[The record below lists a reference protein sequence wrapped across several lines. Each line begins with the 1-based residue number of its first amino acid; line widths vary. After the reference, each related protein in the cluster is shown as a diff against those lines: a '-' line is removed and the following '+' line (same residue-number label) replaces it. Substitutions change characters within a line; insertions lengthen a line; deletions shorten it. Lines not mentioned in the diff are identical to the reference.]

1 MRLIATVILSL
12 IIMGSGSAQKTVKY
26 ENETYIIGVCS
37 IQDEIST
44 LSKDLIM
51 LNIKYAYLSVIK
63 EEDIS
68 IIHDNYGPDYH
79 EKVSLPVIRSSAIK
93 TFSKY
98 TIEEIFS
105 SRREV
110 IMNELTETSR
120 NAMQEQNIMLKALY
134 VTDIVLPP
142 AIRAAMEEKMLT
154 EQEILA
160 QENRI
165 KISKMNSERQRI
177 EAESIAAYNRI
188 LDSTL
193 TEKVLQMKYIEVL
206 SELAKSQNSKIIVL
220 DGDKPELPI
229 IIDKN
234 Q

>member
-1 MRLIATVILSL
+1 MRSIATFILSL
-12 IIMGSGSAQKTVKY
+12 TIMGSGSAQKTVKY
-26 ENETYIIGVCS
+26 ESETYNIGVCS
-37 IQDEIST
+37 KQDEISA

-51 LNIKYAYLSVIK
+51 MDIKYTYLTVIK

-68 IIHDNYGPDYH
+68 IIHNNYGPDYN
-79 EKVSLPVIRSSAIK
+79 EKVSLPAIRSSAIK
-93 TFSKY
+93 SFSEY
-98 TIEEIFS
+98 TIEELFS
-105 SRREV
+105 SKREV
-110 IMNELTETSR
+110 MMNEITETSR
-120 NAMQEQNIMLKALY
+120 NALQEHNIILKGLY
-134 VTDIVLPP
+134 VTDIGLPP
-142 AIRAAMEEKMLT
+142 ALRAAMEEKMLT

-193 TEKVLQMKYIEVL
+193 TEKVLQMKYLEVL

-220 DGDKPELPI
+220 DSDKPELPI